1 MMWTILMISM
11 LMMTMMVVMIV
22 LSMITVIMTM
32 MMMMMMMMAM
42 AMIVMATIVIFAA
55 RTQNQEKNNRN
66 ISPARTIPGGTR
78 PLTGNIHIHDSKK
91 LMVLP

>member
-32 MMMMMMMMAM
+32 MMMMMMAM
-42 AMIVMATIVIFAA
+42 AMIIMATIVIFAA

-78 PLTGNIHIHDSKK
+78 PLTGNIHDSKK